1 MKWFKRIAIVVVLLI
16 IVAGVVVYLSLDS
29 IVRGVIERQATA
41 SLGVPTTLGSVSLAI
56 FGGSFDMN
64 DLEIASPQNF
74 SAPHMFTLNA
84 AGLKVHYGEL
94 TATPI
99 HVQSITIDQPN
110 IVIEQSGLKL
120 NLDALMG
127 QSSSTPKTSSGEETQ
142 PVKLI
147 IDELDLNNAQV
158 TFMPGI
164 PGITQSIQVP
174 INSVTLKNIG
184 NAGGNQ
190 NGAAIKDV
198 VMQVVTAVTVKAVDA
213 SKLPAPVKL
222 AISQD
227 LNVLALKLG
236 PDFNDQYKDL
246 AGSLINQ
253 LPGKVQDTANELLN
267 GLQKA
272 TGK

>member
-1 MKWFKRIAIVVVLLI
+1 MKWIKRIVLAVILLI
-16 IVAGVVVYLSLDS
+16 IIAVAVTWLSLDS

-41 SLGVPTTLGSVSLAI
+41 SLGVPTTLGSVRLAI

-64 DLEIASPQNF
+64 DLQVASPQNF
-74 SAPHMFTLNA
+74 TAPHLLTLGA
-84 AGLKVHYGEL
+84 AGLQVHYGQL
-94 TATPI
+94 TSTPI
-99 HVQSITIDQPN
+99 HIQQITVDQP
-110 IVIEQSGLKL
+110 VVVVEQSGLKL
-120 NLDALMG
+120 NLDALMD
-127 QSSSTPKTSSGEETQ
+127 QMPATPKTSSGAETQ
-142 PVKLI
+142 PVKLV
-147 IDELDLNNAQV
+147 IDELDLNNAQI

-164 PGITQSIQVP
+164 PGVSDSIQVP
-174 INSVTLKNIG
+174 LNSVVLKNIG
-184 NAGGNQ
+184 NADGSQ

-198 VMQVVTAVTVKAVDA
+198 VMQAVTALTIKAVDA

-227 LNVLALKLG
+227 LNILALKLG
-236 PDFNDQYKDL
+236 PDFNNQYKDL

-253 LPGKVQDTANELLN
+253 LPGKVQNTVNQVLN